1 MVQSFCQEQNE
12 PKRVLFVLDASG
24 SMVSTWGNA
33 TKMEIAKQTLLLLVD
48 SIEKSESNI
57 ELGLRVFGHQ
67 SNKAL
72 NDCKDSKLEVDF
84 AANNSKEFRTA
95 LSKIV
100 PKGNTPIAFSLIE
113 SANDFD
119 LDERINSIILITD
132 GLENCEGNP
141 CDAAKYLN
149 EKRISINPFI
159 IGLDI
164 EDSLIHYFDCIGS
177 FVNAKN
183 STELNMVL
191 QNTISKA
198 TGTTSL
204 SIILESS
211 NKQNISNTPISIIDP
226 NSQEILYTYIHSLTK
241 KGLPDT
247 LFLDPRGQ
255 YQVKVHSYPSL
266 LSQRFQ
272 LKPSEHNT
280 LIVSMPKSYLDIDHK
295 KQYDENEASFL
306 VRNGEQWVYN
316 YKLNDLPIL
325 AGTYQLVTSLRP
337 TENLKIEMKADKLNL
352 LELKANGKL
361 SIENKMKLRAAVY
374 LRKEGIWSLVYDL
387 GLIHGNFDLKLQAGS
402 YSLIYIFDEESDS
415 EQTHRYD
422 FEINAER
429 TSVIQLK

>member
-1 MVQSFCQEQNE
+1 MKYFLILLLSLSLVQSFCQEQNE

-198 TGTTSL
+198 TGTTSFEM
-204 SIILESS
+204 IILESS
-211 NKQNISNTPISIIDP
+211 NKQNISNTPIALSIPIVKKFCTP
-226 NSQEILYTYIHSLTK
+226 TYI
-241 KGLPDT
+241 
-247 LFLDPRGQ
+247 
-255 YQVKVHSYPSL
+255 
-266 LSQRFQ
+266 
-272 LKPSEHNT
+272 
-280 LIVSMPKSYLDIDHK
+280 
-295 KQYDENEASFL
+295 A
-306 VRNGEQWVYN
+306 
-316 YKLNDLPIL
+316 
-325 AGTYQLVTSLRP
+325 
-337 TENLKIEMKADKLNL
+337 
-352 LELKANGKL
+352 
-361 SIENKMKLRAAVY
+361 
-374 LRKEGIWSLVYDL
+374 
-387 GLIHGNFDLKLQAGS
+387 
-402 YSLIYIFDEESDS
+402 
-415 EQTHRYD
+415 
-422 FEINAER
+422 
-429 TSVIQLK
+429 